1 MTIGVKICGVSTEAA
16 IEASVE
22 AAVDWVGFVFFAAS
36 PRHVT
41 PSRAASLIARLPPSI
56 APVGLFV
63 SATDD
68 EIGATL
74 HEVPLSALQVYD
86 RPSRIA
92 GLRDRF
98 GVPVWHACPVLN
110 REDLPRVTEA
120 DRLLIEA
127 RAASPAAR
135 PGGHGT
141 ALDWSIIPGW
151 HAPAPWMLAGGLTPD
166 NVAMAIRTSGA
177 RSVDVSSGV
186 ESSPGMKDARA
197 ILAFTHA
204 ARRAAE
210 RDQ

>member
-16 IEASVE
+16 IEACIE
-22 AAVDWVGFVFFAAS
+22 AAVDWVGFVFFAGS

-41 PSRAASLIARLPPSI
+41 PTRAAGLIARLPPSI

-74 HEVPLSALQVYD
+74 RGVRLSALQIYD
-86 RPSRIA
+86 RPARVA
-92 GLRDRF
+92 GLRSRF
-98 GVPVWHACPVLN
+98 GVPVWHACPVVAN
-110 REDLPRVTEA
+110 DDLPRVTEA

-127 RAASPAAR
+127 RSASPDGR

-141 ALDWSIIPGW
+141 ALDWSIISGW

-166 NVAMAIRTSGA
+166 NVAIAIRTSGA

-186 ESSPGMKDARA
+186 ESSPGTKDHQA

-204 ARRAAE
+204 ARRAG